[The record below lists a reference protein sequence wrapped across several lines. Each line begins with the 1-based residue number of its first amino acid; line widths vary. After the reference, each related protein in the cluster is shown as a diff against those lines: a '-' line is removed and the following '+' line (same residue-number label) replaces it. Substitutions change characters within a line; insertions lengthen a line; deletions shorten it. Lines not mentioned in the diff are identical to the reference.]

1 MMAQLTKR
9 NVLLPW
15 LIGIVI
21 IVAADIW
28 VVYRMFATSCP
39 APGIVEA
46 LVVIVLPVVYLALMY
61 LTFKSQK

>member
-1 MMAQLTKR
+1 MPQARKR

-21 IVAADIW
+21 VVLADLW
-28 VVYRMFATSCP
+28 VIYRMFATACP

-46 LVVIVLPVVYLALMY
+46 IVVIVIPVVYLALMY
-61 LTFKSQK
+61 LTLKSQP